1 MGLLALS
8 HDQFVKLR
16 DEYDCL
22 RHDPEENVLTTMGF
36 IKAVQKVLRMDRGAL
51 LYVALPC
58 SSYIFM
64 SSSQH
69 KRSPLNPGGTRTLRW
84 VAEANAICCRR
95 MLLVALAIARQCFWV
110 LEQPASS
117 MAIYDPYVKFILS
130 INDKD
135 LNVFHQQTFWLRP

>member
-1 MGLLALS
+1 M
-8 HDQFVKLR
+8 
-16 DEYDCL
+16 
-22 RHDPEENVLTTMGF
+22 
-36 IKAVQKVLRMDRGAL
+36 
-51 LYVALPC
+51 
-58 SSYIFM
+58 
-64 SSSQH
+64 
-69 KRSPLNPGGTRTLRW
+69 RW
-84 VAEANAICCRR
+84 VAEANAICCRS

>member
-1 MGLLALS
+1 
-8 HDQFVKLR
+8 
-16 DEYDCL
+16 
-22 RHDPEENVLTTMGF
+22 
-36 IKAVQKVLRMDRGAL
+36 
-51 LYVALPC
+51 
-58 SSYIFM
+58 
-64 SSSQH
+64 
-69 KRSPLNPGGTRTLRW
+69 
-84 VAEANAICCRR
+84 